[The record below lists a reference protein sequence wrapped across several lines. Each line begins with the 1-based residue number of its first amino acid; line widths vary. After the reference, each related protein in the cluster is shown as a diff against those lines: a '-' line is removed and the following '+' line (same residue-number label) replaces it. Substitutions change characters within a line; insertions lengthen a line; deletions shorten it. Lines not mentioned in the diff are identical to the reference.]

1 LAGRLAA
8 ARLASLAAIVVLG
21 ASPHPCRAGGL
32 QPGVTFADPAPLAA
46 NAELAR
52 RLLSP
57 LTADLLS
64 QALAQSGKA
73 LRDQPLD
80 LAAERF
86 AVYVPQ
92 PQPPQGYGLLVFVSP
107 WDEARLPIGWA
118 GVLDRYGLIFVSA
131 ARSGNDMNILGRRA
145 PLAVTGAQNV
155 MRRYAVDPS
164 RVYVAGFSGG
174 SRTAMRLALGYPDL
188 FRGALLMAG
197 SDPVGEASISPPPR
211 DLFARFQSET
221 RLVYLT
227 GQADTINLAADD
239 ASIRSMRDYCIT
251 DINVIEAAQM
261 GHELAS
267 DSAFDQGL
275 RALTEPTPPDPA
287 KLASCR
293 AALERRLGAQVQQVE
308 TLLAKGDV
316 VAARRRLGEIDRRWG
331 GLAAPRVIE
340 LSRRAQAPPP

>member
-1 LAGRLAA
+1 
-8 ARLASLAAIVVLG
+8 V
-21 ASPHPCRAGGL
+21 
-32 QPGVTFADPAPLAA
+32 
-46 NAELAR
+46 
-52 RLLSP
+52 
-57 LTADLLS
+57 
-64 QALAQSGKA
+64 

-92 PQPPQGYGLLVFVSP
+92 QPPPQGYGLLVFVSP

-118 GVLDRYGLIFVSA
+118 SVLDRYGLIFVSA

-145 PLAVTGAQNV
+145 PLAVTAAQNL
-155 MRRYAVDPS
+155 MRRYAIDPN

-188 FRGALLMAG
+188 FHGALLMAG
-197 SDPVGEASISPPPR
+197 SDPVGEATISPPPR

-227 GQADTINLAADD
+227 GEADTINLAADG
-239 ASIRSMRDYCIT
+239 ASIRSMHELCVT
-251 DINVIEAAQM
+251 DIKVIDAPQM
-261 GHELAS
+261 GHEVAN

-287 KLASCR
+287 KLASCQAVLDGR
-293 AALERRLGAQVQQVE
+293 LEAQLAQIE
-308 TLLAKGDV
+308 ALLAKGDLR
-316 VAARRRLGEIDRRWG
+316 AARRQLGKIDRRWG
-331 GLAAPRVIE
+331 GLGAPRVVE
-340 LSRRAQAPPP
+340 LSQRAQAPQP